1 MMMGNSM
8 FYKKIIFVCALFT
21 CCLAHT
27 QTVNEVLQRLAKQYS
42 LAKPLQYKSNYTLYK
57 DFNSKKAEQNYKGI
71 YYKNALNEVYT
82 KIGDTEILN
91 SKTVYLKISNAEKAL
106 EILPPVKNYTGDFDM
121 KPLLDVCK
129 IEKFV
134 DYKSYWEITLIA
146 KNYSSL
152 PYSKIVVQVTK
163 NYFLQKQTF
172 YYSTV
177 INFSKDYKSP
187 DPHYPRLEI
196 VNTNFN
202 RSPVN
207 ASIFSTKTY
216 FTTSAKKQ
224 IILAE
229 KLKKY
234 EIIDQRVVSQ

>member
-1 MMMGNSM
+1 M
-8 FYKKIIFVCALFT
+8 LFT

-27 QTVNEVLQRLAKQYS
+27 QTVNEVFQRLAKQYS
-42 LAKPLQYKSNYTLYK
+42 LAQPLQYKSNYSLYK
-57 DFNSKKAEQNYKGI
+57 DFNSKKVEQSYKGI
-71 YYKNALNEVYT
+71 YYKNERNEIYT

-91 SKTVYLKISNAEKAL
+91 SKAVHLKISNEEKAI
-106 EILPPVKNYTGDFDM
+106 EISAPVSNYAGDFDM
-121 KPLLDVCK
+121 KPLLDLCK
-129 IEKFV
+129 IEKFT
-134 DYKSYWEITLIA
+134 DFKSYWEITLLT
-146 KNYSSL
+146 KTYSSL
-152 PYSKIVVQVTK
+152 PYSKIVIQVTK
-163 NYFLQKQTF
+163 NYFLQKQIF
-172 YYSTV
+172 YYNSAV
-177 INFSKDYKSP
+177 NFSTDYRKP

-229 KLKKY
+229 RLKKY

>member
-1 MMMGNSM
+1 M
-8 FYKKIIFVCALFT
+8 LFT

-27 QTVNEVLQRLAKQYS
+27 QTVNEVFQRLAKQYS
-42 LAKPLQYKSNYTLYK
+42 LAQPLQYKSNYSLYK
-57 DFNSKKAEQNYKGI
+57 DFNSKKVEQSYKGI
-71 YYKNALNEVYT
+71 YYKNERNEIYT

-91 SKTVYLKISNAEKAL
+91 SKAVHLKISSEEKAI
-106 EILPPVKNYTGDFDM
+106 EISAPVSNYAGDFDM
-121 KPLLDVCK
+121 KPLLDLCK
-129 IEKFV
+129 IEKFT
-134 DYKSYWEITLIA
+134 DFKSYWEITLLT
-146 KNYSSL
+146 KTYSSL
-152 PYSKIVVQVTK
+152 PYSKIVIQVTK
-163 NYFLQKQTF
+163 NYFLQKQIF
-172 YYSTV
+172 YYNSAV
-177 INFSKDYKSP
+177 NFSTDYRKP

-229 KLKKY
+229 RLKKY